1 MTAASAALSS
11 SPVESTWV
19 DRYERLRQR
28 GLELGARWLEDAQG
42 LVLFLRCGMVS
53 WMIEPPRPSP
63 QPRAPASR
71 SDHGA
76 LVGDDRM
83 EVARMLAIMVGS
95 AAVAEVPA

>member
-19 DRYERLRQR
+19 DRYERLRRR

-42 LVLFLRCGMVS
+42 LVLFLRRGMVS
-53 WMIEPPRPSP
+53 WMIELPRPYPQSP
-63 QPRAPASR
+63 APAPRADR
-71 SDHGA
+71 SA
-76 LVGDDRM
+76 LVLSDDRM

-95 AAVAEVPA
+95 AVAEVPA